1 MTDKNIKITIL
12 TLGYD
17 GDNATGSMLEEQFA
31 AKCEK
36 SDSLTD
42 GSVEY
47 VKDIEK
53 RRKLWRLWKS

>member
-17 GDNATGSMLEEQFA
+17 DDNATVSMLEEQFA

-53 RRKLWRLWKS
+53 RRKL